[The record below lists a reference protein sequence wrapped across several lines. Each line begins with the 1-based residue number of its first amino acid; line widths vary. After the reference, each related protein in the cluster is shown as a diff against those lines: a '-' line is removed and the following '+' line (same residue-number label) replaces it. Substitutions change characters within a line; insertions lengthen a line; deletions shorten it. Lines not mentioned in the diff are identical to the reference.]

1 MGGNEKVSGSGLDF
15 NHVVRR
21 RFALTGRSYG
31 GYMCYAA
38 AVQFAEKLKST
49 HCVVAI
55 SNFVTFLETTQSYR
69 RDLRRAEYGDERDP
83 KQRAKLLAISPL
95 ERVKEMKKPMF
106 TVTGGN
112 DPRVPAS
119 EAEQVV
125 KAIRANLA
133 AMGATGDVRQSPVAS
148 IGGSPRTHHLVFLDP
163 PYGLGLAD
171 PALSHLHER
180 GWIAPGALVSV
191 ETAAADPLTCD
202 WERVV
207 ERRFGKALVRLLR
220 APA

>member
-1 MGGNEKVSGSGLDF
+1 MRIISGRWRGRALKAPAGESTRPTSDRAREAIFSMLTSRLGTFEDLD
-15 NHVVRR
+15 VLDL
-21 RFALTGRSYG
+21 FAGTGALGIEALSRG
-31 GYMCYAA
+31 AGTACFIDNDAA
-38 AVQFAEKLKST
+38 A
-49 HCVVAI
+49 
-55 SNFVTFLETTQSYR
+55 
-69 RDLRRAEYGDERDP
+69 
-83 KQRAKLLAISPL
+83 
-95 ERVKEMKKPMF
+95 
-106 TVTGGN
+106 
-112 DPRVPAS
+112 
-119 EAEQVV
+119 V

-148 IGGSPRTHHLVFLDP
+148 IGGAPRAHHLVFLDP

-207 ERRFGKALVRLLR
+207 VRRFGKALVRLLR

>member
-1 MGGNEKVSGSGLDF
+1 MRIISGRWRGRALKAPAGESTRPTSDRAREAIFSMLTSRLGTFEDLD
-15 NHVVRR
+15 VLDL
-21 RFALTGRSYG
+21 FAGTGALGIEALSRG
-31 GYMCYAA
+31 AGTACFIDNDAA
-38 AVQFAEKLKST
+38 A
-49 HCVVAI
+49 
-55 SNFVTFLETTQSYR
+55 
-69 RDLRRAEYGDERDP
+69 
-83 KQRAKLLAISPL
+83 
-95 ERVKEMKKPMF
+95 
-106 TVTGGN
+106 
-112 DPRVPAS
+112 
-119 EAEQVV
+119 V

-148 IGGSPRTHHLVFLDP
+148 IGGAPRAHHLVFLDP

-202 WERVV
+202 WKRVV